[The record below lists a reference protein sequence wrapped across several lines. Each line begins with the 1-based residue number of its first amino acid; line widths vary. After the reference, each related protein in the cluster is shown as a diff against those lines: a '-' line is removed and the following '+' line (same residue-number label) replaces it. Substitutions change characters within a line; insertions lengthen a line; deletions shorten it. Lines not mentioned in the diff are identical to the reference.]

1 MTIKQFN
8 QSPITT
14 LQIVKPEI
22 NKNYFEIKSG
32 DDIYGSVDMTQSAY
46 TRVEIHDGTFLF
58 ERFGFFKPYVTVRKE
73 KSEQREAMAYL
84 DLLSQ
89 TKIILNDV
97 PFYFRILNLW
107 KNQWGWTNEKN
118 QIVLRYK
125 PTIAGTIKGDIEF
138 LKDFFYLKN
147 LELLAMLGVY
157 FLVHLEDEIQNV
169 RDIVK
174 K

>member
-1 MTIKQFN
+1 MVIKQFN

-22 NKNYFEIKSG
+22 SKNYFEVKSG
-32 DDIYGSVDMTQSAY
+32 DDIYGSIDLTQQSMA
-46 TRVEIHDGTFLF
+46 RVEIHDGTFLF
-58 ERFGFFKPYVTVRKE
+58 ERHGFFKPYVTIKKE
-73 KSEQREAMAYL
+73 KTDQNEAVAYL

-89 TKIILNDV
+89 TKIMLNDT

-107 KNQWGWTNEKN
+107 KNQWGWTNDKN

-125 PTIAGTIKGDIEF
+125 PTIAGTIKGDVEF

-147 LELLAMLGVY
+147 LELLAILGVY
-157 FLVHLEDEIQNV
+157 FLVNLEDEIQNV
-169 RDIVK
+169 KEIIK